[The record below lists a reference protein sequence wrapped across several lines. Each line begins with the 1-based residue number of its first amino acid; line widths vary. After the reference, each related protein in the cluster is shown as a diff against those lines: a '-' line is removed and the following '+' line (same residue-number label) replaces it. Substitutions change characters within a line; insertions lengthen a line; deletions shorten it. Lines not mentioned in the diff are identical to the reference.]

1 MKLIAKVIGGVFGLA
16 VAIFVAQG
24 VASESGEVV
33 VLTTVDQAT
42 GDNATTRLWVVD
54 YDGAMWLR
62 GDAQS
67 GWTQR
72 ALAQTTP
79 VLLERDGG
87 RHAFVVASEPT
98 QAALLNQ
105 LMREKYGWRD
115 QLISMMAPREDSVAL
130 RLTPVS

>member
-79 VLLERDGG
+79 VLLECDGG
-87 RHAFVVASEPT
+87 RHAFVVLSEPT

-130 RLTPVS
+130 RLTPSD